1 MDTITI
7 QFDKKEFFSMI
18 DQARKAP
25 TKKMSKE
32 ERKKFLDVWHYN
44 DK

>member
-1 MDTITI
+1 
-7 QFDKKEFFSMI
+7 MI

-25 TKKMSKE
+25 TKKISKE

>member
-1 MDTITI
+1 
-7 QFDKKEFFSMI
+7 MI

-25 TKKMSKE
+25 TRKMSKE
-32 ERKKFLDVWHYN
+32 ERKKFLDVWHCN

>member
-7 QFDKKEFFSMI
+7 KFDKKEFFSMI

-32 ERKKFLDVWHYN
+32 ESKKFLNVWHYN

>member
-1 MDTITI
+1 
-7 QFDKKEFFSMI
+7 MI

-25 TKKMSKE
+25 TRKMSKE

-44 DK
+44 R